1 MAFITLGTQQ
11 IQASEDFETNL
22 TTTYQV
28 NSGGVTRV
36 KHDFIITNKTPTTFI
51 KKYTLTTGYPGITDV
66 AVHIGGQTIKP
77 TLETDDSQTSIAFEF
92 PDELV
97 GEGKK
102 RQFSISYTNKD
113 LATIAGKTLEVHIP
127 KLGDPHSYDSHL
139 VVLETPS
146 EFGDPVRVSPGP
158 SQTTSSGSYKK
169 LSFNNMAELPISAY
183 FGSEQIYNLTLRYN
197 LPNPSNTKA
206 LAQVALPPETTFQE
220 IFYQDINPTPE
231 SIELDSDGNW
241 IATFLLGGGSD
252 QAVFVSAIVK
262 TTLDKNDRVPVVK
275 PTEKHLTKTTFWSLD
290 SLSSTLREEISPL
303 NTARQIYDFVVKK
316 LTYSTEAIE
325 ANTVPT
331 RLGAVGALQNPDKA
345 VCQEFSD
352 VFIAMSRAKNIPARR
367 LTGYAYSQNDQL
379 RPVSLLTDTL
389 HAWPEYFDDSRGI
402 WVPVDPTWENTTGGI
417 DYFSQFDLNHIVFA
431 INGTS
436 SETPYPAGSY
446 KLEGQE
452 TQDIDIDFIDNF
464 PDIESNLKASVEP
477 SKVFGINL
485 PGFYQLSITNP
496 SGVAW
501 YNVLVSATVDNPKV
515 KLRPVEVG
523 TILPFTTKKVA
534 FILNTSGLQISNKN
548 SVTLNLNSS
557 NNDQNLLQTQLPD
570 LTAGPVVLELVTEP
584 TLIVALA
591 VFSALGLLIAGSVLV
606 FRRKKSRSLRRKS
619 QKPKK

>member
-1 MAFITLGTQQ
+1 
-11 IQASEDFETNL
+11 
-22 TTTYQV
+22 
-28 NSGGVTRV
+28 
-36 KHDFIITNKTPTTFI
+36 
-51 KKYTLTTGYPGITDV
+51 
-66 AVHIGGQTIKP
+66 
-77 TLETDDSQTSIAFEF
+77 
-92 PDELV
+92 
-97 GEGKK
+97 
-102 RQFSISYTNKD
+102 
-113 LATIAGKTLEVHIP
+113 
-127 KLGDPHSYDSHL
+127 
-139 VVLETPS
+139 
-146 EFGDPVRVSPGP
+146 
-158 SQTTSSGSYKK
+158 
-169 LSFNNMAELPISAY
+169 MAELPISAY